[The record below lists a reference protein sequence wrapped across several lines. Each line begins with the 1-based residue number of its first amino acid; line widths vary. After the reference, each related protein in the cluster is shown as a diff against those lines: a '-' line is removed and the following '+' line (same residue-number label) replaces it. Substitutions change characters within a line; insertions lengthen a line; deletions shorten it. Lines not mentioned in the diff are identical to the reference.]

1 MKHNRKVS
9 KDLRK
14 IKETLEDALRELEV
28 LEIEVAKVNIIKA
41 INIITASLWEEENRT
56 RK

>member
-41 INIITASLWEEENRT
+41 INIIDVSKEDL
-56 RK
+56 